1 MPLTSNVYTPYGYGK
16 IDPKEYKQL
25 LDSFNPPQPKTKPII
40 EEKKISKEENKTV
53 EVDKESEPK
62 PDNKPAEEEIKVAE
76 IEVEKEDK
84 PSVEENIDDKIGEIE
99 KEVK

>member
-1 MPLTSNVYTPYGYGK
+1 MLPTSNVYTPYGYGK
-16 IDPKEYKQL
+16 IDPKEYRQL

-40 EEKKISKEENKTV
+40 EEKKISEEENKTV
-53 EVDKESEPK
+53 EVDKESEP
-62 PDNKPAEEEIKVAE
+62 KPAEEEIKVAE

-84 PSVEENIDDKIGEIE
+84 PSVEENIDDKIEETLALE